1 MVEMKEVGQMWFKQR
16 EIDLG
21 GMARVEQRKREE
33 EGSNKNCRREQVEVS
48 QK

>member
-1 MVEMKEVGQMWFKQR
+1 MVEMKNMGQMWFKQR

-21 GMARVEQRKREE
+21 GMARVEQRKE
-33 EGSNKNCRREQVEVS
+33 EGSNKNYRREQVEVS